1 MANSHDK
8 KLLQWALHSY
18 LKEIAFG
25 SWVLCKGSFL
35 SPIEGR
41 GIFKLSIHSIIHS
54 MPWSGDSRPHSLCL
68 LCGCFKCFHALSQS
82 ILTIR
87 GRSLVPFYSQE
98 NRDAAKFIIPYE
110 AIQPGSSELVQRER
124 I

>member
-35 SPIEGR
+35 SPVEGR

-54 MPWSGDSRPHSLCL
+54 MP
-68 LCGCFKCFHALSQS
+68 
-82 ILTIR
+82 
-87 GRSLVPFYSQE
+87 
-98 NRDAAKFIIPYE
+98 
-110 AIQPGSSELVQRER
+110 
-124 I
+124 